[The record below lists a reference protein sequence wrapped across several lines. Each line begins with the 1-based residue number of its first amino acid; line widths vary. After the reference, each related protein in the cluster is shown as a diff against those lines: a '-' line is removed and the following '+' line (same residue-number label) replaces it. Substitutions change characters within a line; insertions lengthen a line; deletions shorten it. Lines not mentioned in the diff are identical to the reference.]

1 MPGDLRHCRNQQ
13 QRIIHR
19 DLQTLSKGV
28 LRRALV
34 DVIGTE
40 DVGEEDAF
48 KLSTLEK
55 LGELSPILEIG
66 IFMGAILRMAPEAWR
81 LMPGTIHRESVK
93 FDLSGHL
100 PEQRNRANRAAI
112 EEVRSRNSAK
122 ELACIAHKSLEIL

>member
-1 MPGDLRHCRNQQ
+1 MPSDLRHCRNQQ
-13 QRIIHR
+13 QRIIHG

-55 LGELSPILEIG
+55 LGELSLILEIG
-66 IFMGAILRMAPEAWR
+66 ILMGAILRMAPEAWR
-81 LMPGTIHRESVK
+81 LMPGTIHRKSIK
-93 FDLSGHL
+93 SNLSGHL

-112 EEVRSRNSAK
+112 EKVRSRNSAK
-122 ELACIAHKSLEIL
+122 ELACILTNP